1 MRFNL
6 KYQVFRSVYLQ
17 LGYTAM
23 YAENIARASKMV
35 QYTLPGMGIN
45 SDNNKEGLFMNG
57 VNFGVVINR

>member
-1 MRFNL
+1 
-6 KYQVFRSVYLQ
+6 
-17 LGYTAM
+17 M
-23 YAENIARASKMV
+23 YAEKVDRASKMV